1 MANSAVILHCSQS
14 DCQTANPDR
23 HQFCSACNTP
33 LIRHY
38 LWTIGAEPESDKL
51 GELIGDR
58 YHLVQPRIVLDTK
71 PALLPEFPEEPPK
84 EILSY
89 LRLFSQRLHIPQIYG
104 RLLPEDT
111 ASPATWLLEY
121 GTPLDR
127 QQCENGQVLTPLQD
141 LWRQSTA
148 LRQLNWL
155 WQMAKLWQP
164 LQEEGV
170 ASSLLSP
177 SLLRTRD
184 SVLKLLELRQ
194 DLEPVTLPQ
203 LAQLWLSWVTDASPL
218 IRKFLQEL
226 CDRTIAQEITES
238 SRLLTLLD
246 YAIAQCGKSRQCR
259 YQIVARTDTGKARSH
274 NEDDCYP
281 PDKQEFDSNKG
292 EWPLAIVCDGIGG
305 HDGGEVASHLAIKEI
320 SRQLSSLF
328 AVRDKPLRPT
338 AIAQFL
344 ENTVLNA
351 NDIIGDRNNKERRQ
365 DKRRMGTTVVMA
377 AARNQ
382 QMFLTHVGDSRIYW
396 LTRNS
401 CHQVTVDDD
410 IASRE
415 VRLGYALYRDAL
427 TFPSS
432 GALIQA
438 LGMNASSRLYPT
450 LDRVVLDENCLFLL
464 CSDGL
469 SDRDRVEQYWR
480 SEIVPILTGEKDI
493 ATVCDRLIDLANEK
507 NGHDNVTVALI
518 HCQITPSATKGGN
531 IINFPLHKEKIQKN
545 LSSVV
550 PEQSTIKVEEKKQKN
565 SPHLLLWSILIFSA
579 LLGGL
584 GVLSY
589 SLFPE
594 VRYQTNRLLGNTTVT
609 TNSTPNPTS
618 PDVSIPS
625 PGANSLNW
633 QRLNIGD
640 GVIVEEAIA
649 LPTSPI
655 NSTEKTLDFVQVLPD
670 TVLKIVSK
678 KEGEEGEIWLKMQTC
693 LPKGDRANSGD
704 RAVQLPAP
712 PEASEKPQETEKTA
726 MQTGWLRVDIAPELA
741 GKSINSSDLPRPCR

>member
-1 MANSAVILHCSQS
+1 MANSAVIIHCSQS

-38 LWTIGAEPESDKL
+38 LWAIGAEIDRQP

-71 PALLPEFPEEPPK
+71 PALLPEFPQEPPQ
-84 EILSY
+84 EILPY
-89 LRLFSQRLHIPQIYG
+89 LRLFSQRLHLPQIYG
-104 RLLPEDT
+104 RLLPED
-111 ASPATWLLEY
+111 ASAPATWLLEY
-121 GTPLDR
+121 GTPLDP
-127 QQCENGQVLTPLQD
+127 QQCENGRILTPLQD

-184 SVLKLLELRQ
+184 SVLKLLELRS
-194 DLEPVTLPQ
+194 DLEPATLPQ

-218 IRKFLQEL
+218 IRKFLREL
-226 CDRTIAQEITES
+226 CDRTIAKEITDS
-238 SRLLTLLD
+238 SRLLALLD

-259 YQIVARTDTGKARSH
+259 YQIVARTDTGRMRSH

-281 PDKQEFDSNKG
+281 PDTQGLDSSKG

-305 HDGGEVASHLAIKEI
+305 HDGGEVASQLAIEGIRK
-320 SRQLSSLF
+320 QLGSLF
-328 AVRDKPLRPT
+328 NVRDKPLGPN

-344 ENTVLNA
+344 ENIVLNA
-351 NDIIGDRNNKERRQ
+351 NDTIGDRNNKERRQ

-438 LGMNASSRLYPT
+438 LGMNASTRLYPT
-450 LDRVVLDENCLFLL
+450 LDRVVLDEDCLFLL

-469 SDRDRVEQYWR
+469 SDYDRVEQYWR
-480 SEIVPILTGEKDI
+480 SEIAPILTGEKDI

-531 IINFPLHKEKIQKN
+531 IINFPLRQEKSQN
-545 LSSVV
+545 NTSLVT
-550 PEQSTIKVEEKKQKN
+550 PEPSTVQAEAKQKN
-565 SPHLLLWSILIFSA
+565 PANLLFWSILIFSA
-579 LLGGL
+579 LLGSL
-584 GVLSY
+584 GFLSY

-594 VRYQTNRLLGNTTVT
+594 VRYQINRLLGNTTVT
-609 TNSTPNPTS
+609 TNSTQNPNPT
-618 PDVSIPS
+618 DVSDPS
-625 PGANSLNW
+625 PVVNNLNW
-633 QRLNIGD
+633 QRLDVGD
-640 GVIVEEAIA
+640 GVMVEEAIA

-655 NSTEKTLDFVQVLPD
+655 NSTETTLEFVQVLPK

-678 KEGEEGEIWLKMQTC
+678 KAGEEGEIWLKMQIC
-693 LPKGDRANSGD
+693 NPKGDRDQSGD
-704 RAVQLPAP
+704 REAQLPSP
-712 PEASEKPQETEKTA
+712 PGELEQPQETEKTGT
-726 MQTGWLRVDIAPELA
+726 QTGWLRVDIAPELA
-741 GKSINSSDLPRPCR
+741 GNPINSSDFPRSCR